1 MVTRRYYTNDS
12 GAYVKQETLDGEGS
26 NSPASVMLRS
36 TNLLC
41 TLFCIYFTY
50 KAYDYGVK
58 DLIERNMINGN
69 SKFG

>member
-1 MVTRRYYTNDS
+1 
-12 GAYVKQETLDGEGS
+12 
-26 NSPASVMLRS
+26 MLRS